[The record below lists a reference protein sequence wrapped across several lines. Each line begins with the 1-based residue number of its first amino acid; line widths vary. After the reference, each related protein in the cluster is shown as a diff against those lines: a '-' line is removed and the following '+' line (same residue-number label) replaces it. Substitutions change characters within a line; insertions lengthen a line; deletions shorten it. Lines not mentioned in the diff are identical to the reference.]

1 MKKPLVITLLVLAL
15 LFVLAGIGAVVF
27 FTARNVGSFVLD
39 RPSVSA
45 TAEESKTLN
54 VEGGPV
60 NLIVNDGA
68 GDVSVIGGDGDTV
81 DIEVV
86 KTGNAPTQARA
97 EQDLE
102 DIQYVVRQDGNTI
115 TLTYELDKIRTDN
128 VDTVDFTITVPVET
142 SVQVETSLG
151 EVSVSGINGDTTI
164 TNDFGTISVE
174 NITGALSANSNSGRL
189 DVNSVKAGS
198 QDIDIHSGFGQ
209 VTAEQLSGKNISITS
224 SSGMIELNNIRA
236 TGDLLT
242 SSDFGNVTYKNGSSA
257 SLDVGTKSGKVSIT
271 KVNIRNGLKI
281 QNDFGEIELVQAMAG
296 SYDIHTNSGSI
307 DIDGAQNSLKAH
319 TDFGSITIKNAES
332 TTLDLDTK
340 SGTIEFNGSLGSGP
354 HMVNSDFGQID
365 LYIPTDTELKMS
377 LETDFGNISSEI
389 PITVILEGNLER
401 NKQEGTIN
409 GGGDL
414 LTVRTKSGD
423 INIAAI
429 K

>member
-1 MKKPLVITLLVLAL
+1 MKRPLVITLLVLAL

-27 FTARNVGSFVLD
+27 FTVRNVGSFVLEQSLV
-39 RPSVSA
+39 SV

-54 VEGGPV
+54 VKDGPV
-60 NLIVNDGA
+60 SLIVDDGA
-68 GDVSVIGGDGDTV
+68 GNITVIGGDVNTVEIDT
-81 DIEVV
+81 V
-86 KTGNAPTQARA
+86 KTGSAPTRARA
-97 EQDLE
+97 EQDL
-102 DIQYVVRQDGNTI
+102 DNIQYNINQDGNTI
-115 TLTYELDKIRTDN
+115 TLTYELNRIRTEH

-142 SVQVETSLG
+142 SVDVETSLG
-151 EVSVSGINGDTTI
+151 EVSVSDINGDATI
-164 TNDFGTISVE
+164 TNDFGDISIE
-174 NITGALSANSNSGRL
+174 NIAGALNASSKSGTLKVSA
-189 DVNSVKAGS
+189 VKAGS

-209 VTAEQLSGKNISITS
+209 VTVEQLSGKNVTVTS
-224 SSGMIELNNIRA
+224 SSGTIELNNIRA

-242 SSDFGNVTYKNGSSA
+242 SSDFGNVTYENGSSA
-257 SLDVGTKSGKVSIT
+257 SLDVGTKSGKVSLT
-271 KVNIRNGLKI
+271 KVNVRDELKI

-296 SYDIHTNSGSI
+296 SYDMNTNSGSI
-307 DIDGAQNSLKAH
+307 DVDGAQNNLKAH
-319 TDFGSITIKNAES
+319 TDFGSITIKNADS
-332 TTLDLDTK
+332 ATLDLDTK
-340 SGTIEFNGSLGSGP
+340 SGTIEFSGSLGEGP

-365 LYIPTDTELKMS
+365 LYIPTDTKLKMS
-377 LETDFGNISSEI
+377 LETNFGNISSEI